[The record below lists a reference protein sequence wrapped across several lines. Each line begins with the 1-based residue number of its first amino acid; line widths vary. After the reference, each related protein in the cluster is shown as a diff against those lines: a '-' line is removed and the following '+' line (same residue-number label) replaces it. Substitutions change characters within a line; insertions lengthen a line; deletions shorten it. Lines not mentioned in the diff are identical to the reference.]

1 MIGDIRAHLQED
13 KFIPFTIHMA
23 DGRNIHVPTRD
34 HIALSPARAIVTY
47 DDDRWV
53 VLPGLLMT
61 GLTVENAATTPRQ
74 P

>member
-1 MIGDIRAHLQED
+1 MQED
-13 KFIPFTIHMA
+13 QFLLFTVHTA
-23 DGRNIHVPTRD
+23 DGRNIYVPTRD

-61 GLTVENAATTPRQ
+61 GLTVENHPIASTKPQQ